1 MPKNAVGTFVGNLP
15 PKGARLRFR
24 HLCTHELEGCAGTA
38 TETAE
43 VPARNVYRMIVASI
57 GSGLAKI
64 VEYRRIGRR

>member
-1 MPKNAVGTFVGNLP
+1 MSSCIPQH
-15 PKGARLRFR
+15 GARLRFI

-43 VPARNVYRMIVASI
+43 VPARNVYRMMVASI